1 MNQSLN
7 KRFVS
12 IEGHS
17 GIRFD
22 QITKKY
28 VARRYMHG
36 KEYSST
42 FEKIS
47 QAIHWRRN
55 FHPLLTNTTVNIGP
69 STTDYN
75 IDHVIKVQS
84 KPNGS
89 DRRFTFQD
97 VWMLYQKQ
105 YFPLLEAQ
113 TIEDRLKFA
122 KYFFPDLMPL
132 KMHEITSELL
142 DKFMDKKVKEAKLLN
157 NPRRMNFNNDL
168 KCLKAIFNWYRENY
182 DEMFTLPVLKRH
194 YIMGIIKR
202 PKQKTPKMSLEQIT
216 SFFASFDDEFWRS
229 FAEFHFYM
237 TGRCQEVAGLQ
248 WSSVDFKNGYIRV
261 CDVAIWRGDKKFMK
275 LKESTKNGEE
285 RIVYL
290 NKRMLS
296 ILKNRKSK
304 QSNGHC
310 SFFRESTG
318 ERLNFVFDINAQP
331 VSYRAIQYHYNK
343 ALKKAGLY
351 PQFSS
356 THILRKAMANLVR
369 KEMGLDAAQAAGGWK
384 SRSVVERFYS
394 DIPNELNKQV
404 VNLVEEL
411 VEKTQR
417 PGSVGTAW
425 NKLTIE

>member
-1 MNQSLN
+1 MITSPVK
-7 KRFVS
+7 KRFVM
-12 IEGHS
+12 IKGHT

-28 VARRYMHG
+28 VARKYMHG

-47 QAIHWRRN
+47 QATHWRRT
-55 FHPLLTNTTVNIGP
+55 FHPLLNDTELNTGP
-69 STTDYN
+69 STNTYN
-75 IDHVIKVQS
+75 FDHIERLQS
-84 KPNGS
+84 KPNGA

-97 VWMLYQKQ
+97 VWMLYKKQ

-132 KMHEITSELL
+132 KMYEITSELL
-142 DKFMDKKVKEAKLLN
+142 DSFMDKKVKEARILN

-168 KCLKAIFNWYRENY
+168 KCLKAILNWYRENY
-182 DEMFTLPVLKRH
+182 DGMFTLPILKRH
-194 YIMGIIKR
+194 YAMGIIRKN
-202 PKQKTPKMSLEQIT
+202 KQKTPKMSLEQVT
-216 SFFASFDDEFWRS
+216 SFFNSFEDPFWKS

-237 TGRCQEVAGLQ
+237 AGRCQEVAGLQ
-248 WSSVDFKNGYIRV
+248 WCNVNLQDEFIRV
-261 CDVAIWRGDKKFMK
+261 CDVAVWRGDKKFMK
-275 LKESTKNGEE
+275 IKENTKTGEE

-290 NKRMLS
+290 NKKMLS
-296 ILKNRKSK
+296 ILLSLKETHQLKPC
-304 QSNGHC
+304 QY
-310 SFFRESTG
+310 FRESNG
-318 ERLNFVFDINAQP
+318 DRLNFVFHTEGQP

-343 ALKKAGLY
+343 ALQKAGLY

-356 THILRKAMANLVR
+356 THILRRAMANLVR

-394 DIPNELNKQV
+394 DIPDELNKKV
-404 VNLVEEL
+404 VFLIEGL
-411 VEKTQR
+411 VEKFAA
-417 PGSVGTAW
+417 S
-425 NKLTIE
+425 